1 MKIVL
6 LAVKFS
12 PLTSYIIFHYII
24 YILGNEMSTSKIHSS
39 QMCELSSVFKWRVL
53 CRLKEDIMGTVHS
66 FTFWIH
72 WIRPTFLILM
82 EKRKRGREKVKL
94 TTAECFFFKQV
105 QQCLKRKIMKIIVNL
120 FESGRIAWFM
130 FIQCSPTLKLTWNP
144 NHFSTHFF

>member
-6 LAVKFS
+6 LTVKFS

-66 FTFWIH
+66 FTFWIQ

-82 EKRKRGREKVKL
+82 EKGREREKKSNWQQQNV
-94 TTAECFFFKQV
+94 FFKQV
-105 QQCLKRKIMKIIVNL
+105 QQCLKRKIMKIIVSL
-120 FESGRIAWFM
+120 FESGRIAWSM
-130 FIQCSPTLKLTWNP
+130 FIQCSPSLKLIWNP